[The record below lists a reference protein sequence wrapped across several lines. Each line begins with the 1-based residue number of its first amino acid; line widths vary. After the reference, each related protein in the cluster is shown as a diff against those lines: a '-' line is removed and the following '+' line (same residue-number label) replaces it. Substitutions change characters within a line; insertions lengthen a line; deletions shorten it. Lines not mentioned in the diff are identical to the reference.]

1 PCDDSLTLEEL
12 RRAVGQEKLEADR
25 RADRLGGAAGDE
37 QTAARDVGREPLD
50 ECGDIGILEPDP
62 HLGRRPA
69 GPGSLLRHRC
79 SRKPEY
85 PLGKAPCQFVARRL
99 AAGPRPPGAPL
110 PPPPG

>member
-1 PCDDSLTLEEL
+1 
-12 RRAVGQEKLEADR
+12 
-25 RADRLGGAAGDE
+25 GDE

-69 GPGSLLRHRC
+69 VPGSLLRHRC

-99 AAGPRPPGAPL
+99 ASARPSQGARLRLAPVSRRSSPPPARSRCRPPARVLPAP
-110 PPPPG
+110 PTP